1 MFSRL
6 SIFSS
11 FVVGIALIFTPW
23 IRLFGY
29 SLWESNWLLQ
39 LWPDLRGPMLSAFA
53 RGAVTGLGLV
63 NVLLALH
70 DARAR
75 LIAPDRGP
83 GGADEERAFRGP
95 EA

>member
-1 MFSRL
+1 MSSRL

-23 IRLFGY
+23 MTLFGY

-39 LWPDLRGPMLSAFA
+39 VWPGLRGPVLSAFA

-70 DARAR
+70 DAHAR
-75 LIAPDRGP
+75 LVGPDPGP
-83 GGADEERAFRGP
+83 GGADGDRATRGP
-95 EA
+95 GA